1 MDKRKLGIALSV
13 AIAVVL
19 VVGIALALI
28 FFVFVGG
35 RAYPRNA
42 PALDLRDQAL
52 SAEDFDRVQEKL
64 PGTYILWN
72 IPFQNGSL
80 SSGEKELKVT
90 SLTDGDVEVLDY
102 ALGLET
108 VDGWECDDYVQL
120 ARLQQRH
127 PNAQVQFALNI
138 SGVNCN
144 WQTKRI
150 TVDGLTDEDAE
161 KLCSLSHLEQVR
173 ISGCTDYALLRQ
185 LQQDHPQWDMTYT
198 VTFGDEEFAYDEAQ
212 IRGVDATY
220 EQITGA
226 LETMPN
232 LTKLELVNPRAEG
245 EALVALQADYR
256 EKGVDITWQVEL
268 YGQTVSS
275 DATELDISGAA
286 VKSCEEVEQAVQC
299 LPKLEKLIMSDCGI
313 DSKTMAAF
321 RERQRE
327 NYKVVWTVHLSSKC
341 KARTDDTYFMP
352 IQQGEYYFLDKH
364 SEELKYCEDM
374 VCIDLG
380 HHKIHNIDFVAYMPK
395 LKYLILAHTEVQ
407 DVSPIVNCQE
417 LVYLEVDWST
427 IRSYEPIAQL
437 KKLEDL
443 NLNQTYCDIT
453 PILSMTW
460 LKNLWAPGR
469 SGSVQLKLLEAL
481 PDTHVQLQD
490 KNPAGQGWR
499 NLDNYYAMRDYLG
512 MYYME

>member
-1 MDKRKLGIALSV
+1 MDKRKLGIALSI

-19 VVGIALALI
+19 VAGIALALI

-35 RAYPRNA
+35 HAYPKNA
-42 PALDLRDQAL
+42 PALDLRDREL
-52 SAEDFDRVQEKL
+52 TVAEFDRIQEKL
-64 PGTYILWN
+64 PDTYILWS
-72 IPFQNGSL
+72 IPFQDGTI
-80 SSGEKELKVT
+80 SSGDKTLKVT
-90 SLTDGDVEVLDY
+90 SLSDGDVEVLDY

-120 ARLQQRH
+120 SRLQHRH
-127 PNAQVQFALNI
+127 PNADVQFDLTI
-138 SGVNCN
+138 SGVDCD
-144 WQTKRI
+144 WETKRI
-150 TVDGLTDEDAE
+150 TVDGLTEEDAE
-161 KLCSLSHLEQVR
+161 KLCALSHLEQVR
-173 ISGCTDYALLRQ
+173 ISGCTDYALLRT
-185 LQQDHPQWDMTYT
+185 LQQEHPQWDMAYT
-198 VTFGDEEFAYDEAQ
+198 VTFGEEEFDYDEKT
-212 IRGVDATY
+212 IRGTDATY

-232 LTKLELVNPRAEG
+232 LKTLELVNPQAEG
-245 EALVALQADYR
+245 ETLVALQEAYR
-256 EKGVDITWQVEL
+256 EQGVDITWQVEL

-275 DATELDISGAA
+275 DATELDISGAE

-299 LPKLEKLIMSDCGI
+299 LPNLEKLIMSDCGI
-313 DSKTMAAF
+313 DSETMAAF

-327 NYKVVWTVHLSSKC
+327 NYKVVWTVYLGSKC
-341 KARTDDTYFMP
+341 KVRTDDTYFMP
-352 IQQGEYYFLDKH
+352 IKQGEYYFLDKY

-374 VCIDLG
+374 VCMDLG
-380 HHKIHNIDFVAYMPK
+380 HHKIHNIDFVAYMPH

-437 KKLEDL
+437 KSLEDL
-443 NLNQTYCDIT
+443 NINQTYCDIT
-453 PILSMTW
+453 PLLSMTW

-469 SGSVQLKLLEAL
+469 SGSVQLQLLEAL
-481 PDTHVQLQD
+481 PDTHVQLYD

-512 MYYME
+512 MPYMD